1 MKTKL
6 HFESNFKRLLIL
18 FLITQVIYSRGQV
31 VNLFSET
38 FSSNSFTA
46 NGWIFP
52 NGVGLWRVGS
62 SNTPSGGVAPNA
74 FFNWGPVLNNYN
86 IPLVSNTINAT
97 SVTGPVTLDYLLL
110 LNNYSTA
117 TLEEFK
123 VEYKTIGSTTWSL
136 LAAYSNTLLAL
147 QEWSVSSM
155 PLPGVAGTNFQIRF
169 TAFGFNS
176 FNIVRWSLDN
186 IFVNGV
192 VCPATLPSLT
202 ITGNTN
208 LCSNIP
214 TTLTASGGGLSYTW
228 TPGGIV
234 SPSIVLSP
242 TSTTSYAL
250 ISSIPGCT
258 ASPVSSV
265 VSINVT
271 PNTTTLSVASSSSVI
286 CSGNSATLS
295 ASGSSTYTW
304 SPNMNGSTLVVSPLV
319 TTIYTV
325 VSTNSS
331 NCNNSQ
337 TIQVNVNPTPTV
349 SVFSSTTSVCYG
361 SSANLIAS
369 ASGSVNYTW
378 SDNSLGSV
386 VSVTPNTTSVYT
398 VTALST
404 QSCAGTNTIL
414 LTVLPPVLASAS
426 SPSVC
431 SGGNV
436 TLTANNV
443 QTYTWS
449 PNIVSSSVIVSP
461 TISTSYTVNATNSV
475 GCLSSQTISLTVFQ
489 NPTVNI
495 QSLTNTICLGESTT
509 LTAIGAH
516 TYTWNTGGTGA
527 ILPVTGNNNTSY
539 TVTGTSLDGC
549 TGTNNIAVFNLT
561 VHPLPLMNIT
571 APSTLICE
579 NSTTSLTVLG
589 AISYSWDSGSTS
601 SVIAVTP
608 SVNTIYSVTGTSS
621 MGCLNSLAFQV
632 NVKPNPTI
640 SIVSTASI
648 CNGST
653 AVLIANGASSYVW
666 SDSSTLNAVY
676 VSPTVTTT
684 YSVIGT
690 TNGCSTTQ
698 TIEVT
703 VFTSSVNITPSS
715 TVICEGINLVLGCN
729 GASSYTWNTGAQ
741 SNSITIMP
749 TTTPS
754 VYTVF
759 TIDSNNCKDT
769 VDVNIVANPNPS
781 VGITNSKALICVGEE
796 VNLQAKGANSYTWS
810 NGSTGPN
817 TFVSPTVSTNYTVT
831 GEDNNGCSNKAI
843 TTISVDV
850 CQNIRDLSYLNKVVE
865 VYPNPSSTKI
875 KINLYENTLNPTIEI
890 YDILGNLILKT
901 TANSESTEL
910 DIHDLAQGI
919 YYLKVLLDT
928 KYHTVELIKV
938 ND

>member
-6 HFESNFKRLLIL
+6 HFEFYFKRLLIL

-97 SVTGPVTLDYLLL
+97 SITGPVTLDYLLL

-169 TAFGFNS
+169 TASGFNS

-202 ITGNTN
+202 VTGNTN

-265 VSINVT
+265 VSINVA
-271 PNTTTLSVASSSSVI
+271 PNTTTLSVTSSSSVI

-349 SVFSSTTSVCYG
+349 SVFSSTPSVCYG

-369 ASGSVNYTW
+369 ASGSVNYIW

-386 VSVTPNTTSVYT
+386 VSVTPNTTSVFT
-398 VTALST
+398 VTAVST

-414 LTVLPPVLASAS
+414 LNVLPPVLASPS

-449 PNIVSSSVIVSP
+449 PNIVSSSVVVSP
-461 TISTSYTVNATNSV
+461 TITTTYTVNATNSV
-475 GCLSSQTISLTVFQ
+475 GCLSSQTISLTVHQ
-489 NPTVNI
+489 NPTVTI
-495 QSLTNTICLGESTT
+495 QSLTNTICFGESTT
-509 LTAIGAH
+509 LTAIGAN
-516 TYTWNTGGTGA
+516 TYNWNTGVTGA
-527 ILPVTGNNNTSY
+527 ILPVTGTTNASY
-539 TVTGTSLDGC
+539 TVAGTSLEGC
-549 TGTNNIAVFNLT
+549 TGTGNIAVFNLT
-561 VHPLPLMNIT
+561 VHPLPLLNIT

-579 NSTTSLTVLG
+579 NSSTSLTVSG
-589 AISYSWDSGSTS
+589 ASSYLWGSGLTS
-601 SVIAVTP
+601 SVIVVTP
-608 SVNTIYSVTGTSS
+608 SVNTIYNVTGT
-621 MGCLNSLAFQV
+621 NSLNCSNSSSFQI
-632 NVKPNPTI
+632 NVKANPTVA
-640 SIVSTASI
+640 IVTTPSI
-648 CNGST
+648 CPGSV
-653 AVLIANGASSYVW
+653 AVLIANGASNYLW
-666 SDSSTLNAVY
+666 SNGTTLNAIY
-676 VSPTVTTT
+676 VSPTVNTT
-684 YSVIGT
+684 YSVTGT
-690 TNGCSTTQ
+690 ANGCSTTESIQ
-698 TIEVT
+698 IT
-703 VFTSSVNITPSS
+703 VFTSSVTISANS
-715 TVICEGINLVLGCN
+715 TVVCDGKTIDLVGN
-729 GASSYTWNTGAQ
+729 GATSYTWSTGSL
-741 SNSITIMP
+741 SNSIVV
-749 TTTPS
+749 TPVLTQS
-754 VYTVF
+754 IYTAY
-759 TIDSNNCKDT
+759 TSDINNCKDT
-769 VDVNIVANPNPS
+769 VSIVIIANPNPS
-781 VGITNSKALICVGEE
+781 VSLTNSRPLLCSGETAT
-796 VNLQAKGANSYTWS
+796 LQASGANSFTWS

-817 TFVSPTVSTNYTVT
+817 TIVSPTISTNFTLT
-831 GEDNNGCSNKAI
+831 GTDNNGCSSNAI
-843 TTISVDV
+843 ASISVDV
-850 CQNIRDLSYLNKVVE
+850 CQGIYINSSSNDFVSI
-865 VYPNPSSTKI
+865 YPNPSSGIIT
-875 KINLYENTLNPTIEI
+875 INVPVSTLNSTLEVYDVLGKQVLKNTI
-890 YDILGNLILKT
+890 N
-901 TANSESTEL
+901 AESTRL
-910 DIHDLAQGI
+910 NIHDLAQGV
-919 YYLKVLLDT
+919 YYFKVINNSS
-928 KYHTVELIKV
+928 YEIIEVIKT
-938 ND
+938 NE